1 MVLGIFFAPLAC
13 SQSIAASQLNQLVA
27 IAEQARD
34 ACASKIHFN
43 TYEFQRCVDRLATQ
57 QNNSDFSR
65 LAINYAGYAVA
76 LSTTRVGMEGAE
88 STAWHFYKRYKPL
101 QTKLNIDDQAICGI
115 FPGNC
120 KIRVAQTVELQK
132 SHQKGLK

>member
-1 MVLGIFFAPLAC
+1 MLGVFFAPQVSCQPIAI
-13 SQSIAASQLNQLVA
+13 SQVNQLVA
-27 IAEQARD
+27 TAEEARD
-34 ACASKIHFN
+34 ACASKIHFD
-43 TYEFQRCVDRLATQ
+43 TYDFQRCVDRLATQ
-57 QNNSDFSR
+57 HKNSDFSR

-101 QTKLNIDDQAICGI
+101 QTKLNIDDQTLCGI
-115 FPGNC
+115 LPGNC